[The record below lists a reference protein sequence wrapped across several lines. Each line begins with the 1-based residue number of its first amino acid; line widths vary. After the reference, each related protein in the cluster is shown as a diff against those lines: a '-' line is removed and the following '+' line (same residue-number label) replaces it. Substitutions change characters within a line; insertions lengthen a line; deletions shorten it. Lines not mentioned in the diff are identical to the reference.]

1 MNKHSGIEIA
11 EIIGN
16 HSVAACIVFLT
27 AFSNYAIE
35 ACGMNIF
42 RYVLIV
48 DELAKDTT
56 VAKAYRAWGEWQPQI
71 LITYSDLK
79 AVGEPITPKKWRREV
94 DTLTAKKYLQYQE
107 MRAMREE
114 LKAV

>member
-1 MNKHSGIEIA
+1 MNKHSGREIA

-16 HSVAACIVFLT
+16 HSAAACIVFLT

-56 VAKAYRAWGEWQPQI
+56 VAKAYQAWGE
-71 LITYSDLK
+71 
-79 AVGEPITPKKWRREV
+79 
-94 DTLTAKKYLQYQE
+94 
-107 MRAMREE
+107 
-114 LKAV
+114 

>member
-16 HSVAACIVFLT
+16 HSAAACIVFLT

-56 VAKAYRAWGEWQPQI
+56 VAKAYQAWGEWQTQI
-71 LITYSDLK
+71 LMTYSPKAPPLPPLSGQKQLK
-79 AVGEPITPKKWRREV
+79 SIKNMVIAIFV
-94 DTLTAKKYLQYQE
+94 
-107 MRAMREE
+107 
-114 LKAV
+114 